1 MRADDPIDAKQI
13 IDNSVAAVPLRR
25 RSGKMLVRDQD
36 LGLKKIGLKMNNQGK

>member
-36 LGLKKIGLKMNNQGK
+36 LGLKIGLKMNNQGK